1 MAEQDQKLNRNA
13 EKHYDIAQIGLWY
26 GCNYGAI
33 LTTYALYRHLTG
45 LGKRVLL
52 LNQAPLVGE
61 GVGMDLENI
70 AYQFMNRHSVE
81 YSSML
86 YGDDDMDA
94 LNDLADIFV
103 VGSDQVWRWEYS
115 KRHGFFYFLDFVRG
129 DKRKIAVA
137 ASFGIDREERP
148 PSHLQKA
155 RYYMQRFDAISVRE
169 QSGLR
174 ILERDY
180 HVSGEC
186 LLDPVFMQSADTWR
200 ELAASPATG
209 QEPYLLA
216 YVLDADENIK
226 ALVEDVSTRRNLPV
240 VWVGNGQHVEN
251 NPMEPEKWLGLICHS
266 AYFVTDSYHGV
277 CFAHI
282 FNIPFVCVAPQRRGL
297 ARFNSLLALTG
308 MEDRLVSEKDAA
320 ERLRI
325 AMEPINWA
333 RVNAAVAEGH
343 AKSVAW
349 LHHAL
354 HDPRSPYCESM
365 GNMTYE
371 MLYARNGEKDRDW
384 EANTAAR
391 AMAQRFTGI
400 ALPGL
405 LKFKAAIWYVLYLG
419 TFGKIKAKS
428 HAKWQGLRRIQRQL
442 GIHNVHT

>member
-1 MAEQDQKLNRNA
+1 MDRDE

-33 LTTYALYRHLTG
+33 LTTYALYKYMDG
-45 LGKRVLL
+45 LGKKVLL

-61 GVGMDLENI
+61 GIAMDPENI
-70 AYQFMNRHSVE
+70 AHQFMKRHAVD
-81 YSSML
+81 YSPML

-94 LNDLADIFV
+94 LNNLADVFV

-129 DKRKIAVA
+129 EKRKIAVA

-169 QSGLR
+169 QSGLG

-180 HVSGEC
+180 HVSGEW

-200 ELAASPATG
+200 KLATTPAME
-209 QEPYLLA
+209 QPPYLLA
-216 YVLDADENIK
+216 YVLDPDEKIQT
-226 ALVEDVSTRRNLPV
+226 LVEQVSARLSLPV
-240 VWVGNGQHVEN
+240 VWVGNGQHVKN
-251 NPMEPEKWLGLICHS
+251 SPMEPEKWLGLICHS
-266 AYFVTDSYHGV
+266 AYFITDSYHGV

-297 ARFNSLLALTG
+297 ARFDSLLGFTG
-308 MEDRLVSEKDAA
+308 LKARLVTKMEAG

-325 AMEPINWA
+325 ALEPVDWTQA
-333 RVNAAVAEGH
+333 NAAVTEGRSK
-343 AKSVAW
+343 ATAW
-349 LHHAL
+349 LNQAL
-354 HDPRSPYCESM
+354 HAPRSKYCEWM

-371 MLYARNGEKDRDW
+371 MLYAHNGEKDRDW
-384 EANTAAR
+384 EAAAAIGGMER
-391 AMAQRFTGI
+391 RLTRT
-400 ALPGL
+400 ALPILLKIKAGL
-405 LKFKAAIWYVLYLG
+405 LHLLYLG
-419 TFGKIKAKS
+419 SFGKTSATFLSKRQRLK
-428 HAKWQGLRRIQRQL
+428 RIRQQL
-442 GIHNVHT
+442 EIHNNNT